1 LNRKIV
7 LLFSVLLAVLA
18 VVLMQMYKTNL
29 AKELGVS
36 GKRVAVLVA
45 SEKIPAFTEIE
56 SSQLQVKEYP
66 ENFLPPGHH
75 NKAMMRDLVGQ
86 TTVFDIMAGAPI
98 LTKDMALT
106 QRTAQLST
114 KILKDMRALAL
125 PVDKV
130 NSFGGLLRPSDH
142 VDILGTFQKP
152 ASGDVETVTLLQN
165 VTVLAV
171 GGQLGGNSS
180 SSSSSRKGSR
190 RTRANTVTVAVTPE
204 EAELLVFAQDRG
216 TLGLTMRGKDDVNDE
231 PSLTGKS
238 FADIFE
244 PTVRKKIQQKRNT
257 RVSSD
262 PGITIQSGRANTR
275 RRR

>member
-1 LNRKIV
+1 
-7 LLFSVLLAVLA
+7 
-18 VVLMQMYKTNL
+18 
-29 AKELGVS
+29 
-36 GKRVAVLVA
+36 
-45 SEKIPAFTEIE
+45 
-56 SSQLQVKEYP
+56 
-66 ENFLPPGHH
+66 
-75 NKAMMRDLVGQ
+75 
-86 TTVFDIMAGAPI
+86 
-98 LTKDMALT
+98 
-106 QRTAQLST
+106 
-114 KILKDMRALAL
+114 LKDMRALAL

-152 ASGDVETVTLLQN
+152 SSGDVETVTLLQN

-171 GGQLGGNSS
+171 GGQLGNSSS
-180 SSSSSRKGSR
+180 SSSSSRKGGR

-257 RVSSD
+257 RVSTPD
-262 PGITIQSGRANTR
+262 IVIQTGRSSGR

>member
-1 LNRKIV
+1 
-7 LLFSVLLAVLA
+7 
-18 VVLMQMYKTNL
+18 MQMYKTNL

-36 GKRVAVLVA
+36 GRRVSILVA
-45 SEKIPAFTEIE
+45 TEKIPAFTEIE
-56 SSQLQVKEYP
+56 SRQLTVKEFP
-66 ENFLPPGHH
+66 ENFLPPGYHP
-75 NKAMMRDLVGQ
+75 KTMRSDLVGQ
-86 TTVFDIMAGAPI
+86 TTVFDISVGSPV
-98 LTKDMALT
+98 LSKDMAST
-106 QRTAQLST
+106 QRSAQLST

-130 NSFGGLLRPSDH
+130 SSFGGLLRPSDH

-171 GGQLGGNSS
+171 GGQLGGQAGSS
-180 SSSSSRKGSR
+180 GSSRKSKK
-190 RTRANTVTVAVTPE
+190 ANTVTVAVTPE

-231 PSLTGKS
+231 PSLAGKS

-244 PTVRKKIQQKRNT
+244 PTVRKKIQQKRNV
-257 RVSSD
+257 RVTKE
-262 PGITIQSGRANTR
+262 PGITIQSGRSNSKR
-275 RRR
+275 RR

>member
-1 LNRKIV
+1 
-7 LLFSVLLAVLA
+7 
-18 VVLMQMYKTNL
+18 MQMYKSSL

-36 GKRVAVLVA
+36 GQRVAILVA
-45 SEKIPAFTEIE
+45 SQRIPAFTEIE
-56 SSQLQVKEYP
+56 ASQLQIREYP
-66 ENFLPPGHH
+66 ENFLPPGYHV
-75 NKAMMRDLVGQ
+75 KGMMRDLVGQ
-86 TTVFDIMAGAPI
+86 TTVFDIMPGSAI
-98 LTKDMALT
+98 LTKDMAHT
-106 QRTAQLST
+106 QRSAQLSS

-125 PVDKV
+125 PIDKV
-130 NSFGGLLRPSDH
+130 SSFGGLLRPSDH

-152 ASGDVETVTLLQN
+152 ASGDVATVTLLQN
-165 VTVLAV
+165 VTVLAF
-171 GGQLGGNSS
+171 GGQLGGGSS
-180 SSSSSRKGSR
+180 GSGRKGR
-190 RTRANTVTVAVTPE
+190 RGRATTVTVAVTPE

-257 RVSSD
+257 RVGKGT
-262 PGITIQSGRANTR
+262 GITIQSGRSNTR

>member
-1 LNRKIV
+1 MNRKIV

-36 GKRVAVLVA
+36 GTRVPVLVA

-66 ENFLPPGHH
+66 ENFVPPGHH
-75 NKAMMRDLVGQ
+75 PKALMRDLIGQ
-86 TTVFDIMAGAPI
+86 TTVFDIMPGDPI

-152 ASGDVETVTLLQN
+152 SSGDVETVTLLQN

-171 GGQLGGNSS
+171 GGQLGNSSS
-180 SSSSSRKGSR
+180 SSSSSRKGGR

-257 RVSSD
+257 RVSTPD
-262 PGITIQSGRANTR
+262 IVIQTGRSSGR

>member
-1 LNRKIV
+1 MNRKIV

-36 GKRVAVLVA
+36 GKKVAIVVA

-56 SSQLQVKEYP
+56 SSQLQVREYP
-66 ENFLPPGHH
+66 ENFAPPGYHA
-75 NKAMMRDLVGQ
+75 KALMRDLIGQ
-86 TTVFDIMAGAPI
+86 TTVFDILPGAPI

-106 QRTAQLST
+106 QRSAQLST

-152 ASGDVETVTLLQN
+152 SSGDVETVTLLQN

-171 GGQLGGNSS
+171 GGQLGSGRGASDS
-180 SSSSSRKGSR
+180 GKKGR
-190 RTRANTVTVAVTPE
+190 RNRVSTVTVAVTPE

-216 TLGLTMRGKDDVNDE
+216 SLGLTMRGKDDVNDE
-231 PSLTGKS
+231 PSLAGKS

-257 RVSSD
+257 RVKKK
-262 PGITIQSGRANTR
+262 PGIIIQTGRGGKR
-275 RRR
+275 R

>member
-1 LNRKIV
+1 
-7 LLFSVLLAVLA
+7 
-18 VVLMQMYKTNL
+18 MQMYKTNL

-36 GKRVAVLVA
+36 GTRVPVLVA

-66 ENFLPPGHH
+66 ENFVPPGHH
-75 NKAMMRDLVGQ
+75 PKALMRDLIGQ
-86 TTVFDIMAGAPI
+86 TTVFDIMPGDPI

-152 ASGDVETVTLLQN
+152 SSGDVETVTLLQN

-171 GGQLGGNSS
+171 GGQLGNSSS
-180 SSSSSRKGSR
+180 SSSSSRKGGR

-257 RVSSD
+257 RVSTPD
-262 PGITIQSGRANTR
+262 IVIQTGRSSGR